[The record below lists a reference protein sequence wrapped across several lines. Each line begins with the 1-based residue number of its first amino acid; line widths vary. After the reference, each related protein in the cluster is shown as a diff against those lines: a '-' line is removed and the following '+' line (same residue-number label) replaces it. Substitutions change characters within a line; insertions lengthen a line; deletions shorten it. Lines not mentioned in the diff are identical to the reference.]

1 LARTRRRSISLP
13 IILGV
18 VTVLLS
24 IALLVGWILVL
35 VQNLHLT
42 ARVGQNTTL
51 IVLGSV
57 SFAVIIAVLVLFS
70 VFLVREIR
78 MVNRQTRFIDSVTH
92 ELKSPLASLQLCIET
107 LERDDLAP
115 GQRVEVRQMMLDD
128 VERLSIFIDDVLQ
141 ASRLS
146 YPREGHALQ
155 DIVLS
160 DLVESCARGIVRHYK
175 QPPEVIQVRIPPDI
189 VVVTDRTVFET
200 VIKNLLDNALKYS
213 LGLDRPVEVT
223 VEARLEARYIHME
236 IRDRGVGIPK
246 SYQRRIFERFYRV
259 PHDTV
264 NARRGTGLGLFVAS
278 ALIRLL
284 GGKLTAHSDGLGQ
297 GTVMHVWVPMKK
309 REEKEASPTVATWKN
324 PVHERSRREDATA
337 RRRG

>member
-1 LARTRRRSISLP
+1 MARIRRRSISLP
-13 IILGV
+13 IVLGI
-18 VTVLLS
+18 VTVLLT

-35 VQNLHLT
+35 VQNLNLT
-42 ARVGQNTTL
+42 ERVGQNATL
-51 IVLGSV
+51 IALGSV
-57 SFAVIIAVLVLFS
+57 SFAVIIVVLVLFS

-92 ELKSPLASLQLCIET
+92 ELKSPLASLKLCVET
-107 LERDDLAP
+107 LARDDLVL

-146 YPREGHALQ
+146 YPREGHALE
-155 DIVLS
+155 DIVLY
-160 DLVESCARGIVRHYK
+160 DLVQSCARGIVRYYK
-175 QPPEVIQVRIPPDI
+175 QPPEVIQVRIPADL
-189 VVVTDRTVFET
+189 VLVTDRTAFET

-213 LGLDRPVEVT
+213 LGLDRPPEVT
-223 VEARLEARYIHME
+223 VDARREARHIHME

-246 SYQRRIFERFYRV
+246 RYQRRIFERFYRV

-264 NARRGTGLGLFVAS
+264 RARHGTGLGLFVAS
-278 ALIRLL
+278 ALVRLL
-284 GGKLTAHSDGLGQ
+284 GGKLTSESDGLGH
-297 GTVMHVWVPMKK
+297 GTAMHVKVPTKK
-309 REEKEASPTVATWKN
+309 CEETEALPAVATRKN
-324 PVHERSRREDATA
+324 PVHERSGREDATA